1 MIEALREFAIKLS
14 AVVDNKSFDD
24 VTDKVDEAASSI
36 SDFASTAITALTA
49 GAFAV
54 AIKET
59 VDRFNAL
66 SDAASRMG
74 GVTATELDRIGYV
87 AGRTGSDAE
96 TAAESFEELSKMV
109 GEAAIG
115 VGGGVGF
122 FEDYGLQAKKA
133 DGTVKTATEVFEEL
147 KAKSKDWTEAQKSA
161 MLQQAGMDKSLVGML
176 SADTDLIAQE
186 YDKRTQAL
194 GINADEVGAMSADFN
209 DHLGRMNRS
218 FQDVLT
224 AVIVRILP
232 PITDAF
238 KTVTKWIT
246 YSGDTIVKIIDPFTF
261 VIRTMVRLV
270 GGAIETITSLINVF
284 GAMPAWIALAAVALK
299 GFNAIMRVS
308 PFARMVT
315 LISAVIS
322 IIGLLIDD
330 FKVAREGGISFF
342 KFWNEPW
349 VDNFLKAGQSVL
361 DFFDNLG
368 NAILG
373 FGGTIAGLLV
383 GIFTGDFSDL
393 EKYSKKFFDSLIGLL
408 SSFSSV
414 FWNSWH
420 GLAGGLEK
428 IFKELFP
435 DAHELLSGLGASFSR
450 ALEAITDAVIDWAT
464 SIPAAISNAFAG
476 VVELILSPFTVAK
489 NALTSLFEDFIP
501 SLDIEKKVTGALEKP
516 LKLLSGFKDKI
527 SGFFGFGE
535 DDEKQLEKTSVKE
548 QEPEQTTQ
556 KTETDSDVYAKSQR
570 DFEEREKKLNAIR
583 RSIAKGT
590 HSVDVSD
597 NIGEE
602 SKRFSDF
609 KSSLSDSSVDVSVAD
624 NFKSISDRFSDFK
637 SSLSDS
643 SVDVSVADNFKSI
656 SDRFSDFKSS
666 LSDSLLFVSISEN
679 FKSITDR
686 FTTFKDALSDS
697 SFTLTVKENF
707 ESVVNKA
714 KSFGDSVS
722 SEFASMREKAS
733 DVFSGAFDKAIY
745 VVQGFVASAT
755 ESISSIVLPFD
766 EIRQASLAVFD
777 DVSEKVG
784 GLVVSAGKAVSETFG
799 EVLSFVGDLIE
810 QGIDLCM
817 KAIADLVT
825 TITDS
830 ISSAFSGISKLLG
843 FGSED
848 ITGDKSKQESEANER
863 GSGFF
868 DFLKFEKGDDVKA
881 SVKDDSIQ
889 AVTPTSYTTNSV
901 TNVQN
906 SVAQTFNVSNRETAA
921 HLARNATPRFA
932 GGAV

>member
-176 SADTDLIAQE
+176 SADTDLITQE
-186 YDKRTQAL
+186 YDKRNQAL

-299 GFNAIMRVS
+299 GFNAIMRAS

-393 EKYSKKFFDSLIGLL
+393 EKYSKKFFDSLIGLW

-535 DDEKQLEKTSVKE
+535 DDEKQFEKTSVKE

-556 KTETDSDVYAKSQR
+556 KTETDSDVYEKSQR

-602 SKRFSDF
+602 SK
-609 KSSLSDSSVDVSVAD
+609 
-624 NFKSISDRFSDFK
+624 RFSDFK

>member
-14 AVVDNKSFDD
+14 AVVDKKSFDD

-36 SDFASTAITALTA
+36 YDFASTAITALTA

-176 SADTDLIAQE
+176 SADTNLIAQE

-299 GFNAIMRVS
+299 GFNAIMRAS

-393 EKYSKKFFDSLIGLL
+393 EKYSKKFFVSLIGLL

-643 SVDVSVADNFKSI
+643 
-656 SDRFSDFKSS
+656 
-666 LSDSLLFVSISEN
+666 LLFVSISEN

-707 ESVVNKA
+707 ESVVKKA

>member
-24 VTDKVDEAASSI
+24 VIDKVDEAASSI

-176 SADTDLIAQE
+176 SADTNLIAQE

-299 GFNAIMRVS
+299 GFNAIMRAS

-393 EKYSKKFFDSLIGLL
+393 EKYSKKFFVSLIGLL

-602 SKRFSDF
+602 SK
-609 KSSLSDSSVDVSVAD
+609 
-624 NFKSISDRFSDFK
+624 RFSDFK